1 MLRETRKK
9 AEFRA
14 VIQSRI
20 FPVLVQYEYQEKM
33 GNLEKETQLSGVEF
47 FSGEKRSNAAILCS
61 SLCSLRGVEQG
72 NLENASA
79 EKDEDLYNEGS

>member
-14 VIQSRI
+14 VIQFHI
-20 FPVLVQYEYQEKM
+20 FPVLVKYEYQEKM
-33 GNLEKETQLSGVEF
+33 RNLEKETQLSGVEF

-61 SLCSLRGVEQG
+61 SLCSLRGAKQG